1 MTAAMMRRLVDLTTR
16 QSKRIVRRRP
26 ATTTVNANETVLL
39 VSWSTSTT
47 PTSRNGCFN
56 RFSSSW
62 STSIVVERHRSRSGG
77 DSAAATAPSSKQHQ
91 DPSQQSG
98 RELPQ
103 DGLSLSDFV
112 HQGRSNGTIASAT
125 RAIRELKEHRG
136 TFHIKTYGCQM
147 NVSDSDIVRAVL
159 LENGY
164 REATVGDAD
173 SASEMRQNNRK
184 RHKGPESTADIILTN
199 TCAIREKAEEKVWQR
214 LYHLRKNKNS
224 HQIVGVLGC
233 MAERLQNKLL
243 EENVADLVVGPDAY
257 RDLPQLLQQITSSSQ
272 NTKHECQNRNNST
285 NTVNRENATQSI
297 VSLSNNDEISLD
309 MFEGQQTEGK
319 KQQKRQKKK
328 PRPKAINVD
337 LSSIETYEDIMPVR
351 GEETSNLFSAFVSIQ
366 RGCSNRC
373 SFCIVP
379 FTRGGK
385 ERSRPFQSIIDE
397 VSYMVE
403 TQNLKEVVLLGQN
416 VNSYHDR
423 SPLALEERPK
433 LNILS
438 LSNDGFRSR
447 IRRPNIGG
455 YRFVDLVEAVA
466 EISPELRI
474 RYTSPHPK
482 DYPMELLQLMAE
494 RPNICSQLHMPAQSG
509 STDMLKRMK
518 RGYTRE
524 AYIGLIDSVR
534 SVIPD
539 VAISSD
545 FIAGFCDESESEH
558 RDTLSLL
565 EYVEYDQAFL
575 FAYSMRDKTHA
586 SRAMQDNIAAD
597 IKQRRLQE
605 LIDVYREKIHAKNER
620 VEVGRLRLVLVEGP
634 TKKQNPDSLSGQ
646 ATWHGRTDQN
656 KRIIFDVEK
665 GTGSGVRNAKVWKEG
680 YVLGLLEQQQQQPK
694 LRVPLEHSTASTSST
709 DLNPGDY
716 AVVSVTEAKGH
727 TLRGRMLWKTS
738 ITNFAKFES
747 NLLTKLRSQ
756 DLSLLQENLFPAYFI
771 ESGER
776 SSLNA
781 NAGQIN

>member
-1 MTAAMMRRLVDLTTR
+1 MRQSRSIRRRQPSTTTATTSTPLSALPLSWTKTTATTR
-16 QSKRIVRRRP
+16 I
-26 ATTTVNANETVLL
+26 
-39 VSWSTSTT
+39 
-47 PTSRNGCFN
+47 GGFN
-56 RFSSSW
+56 CFSSIASNTN
-62 STSIVVERHRSRSGG
+62 SVVVERHQRGI
-77 DSAAATAPSSKQHQ
+77 
-91 DPSQQSG
+91 
-98 RELPQ
+98 PQ

-112 HQGRSNGTIASAT
+112 QQSRRSDDKIPRAAAST
-125 RAIRELKEHRG
+125 EFPEPRG
-136 TFHIKTYGCQM
+136 TFFIKTYGCQM

-164 REATVGDAD
+164 REATMDDANSSNSTD
-173 SASEMRQNNRK
+173 PAINSNNRNNRK
-184 RHKGPESTADIILTN
+184 KKKAPTPESTADIILTN

-214 LYHLRKNKNS
+214 LYHLRKNKGK

-233 MAERLQNKLL
+233 MAERLQTKLL

-257 RDLPQLLQQITSSSQ
+257 RDLPQLLRQITGDAPEKH
-272 NTKHECQNRNNST
+272 NTTNNSESGD
-285 NTVNRENATQSI
+285 NGDDKQDIGSQSI
-297 VSLSNNDEISLD
+297 INQT
-309 MFEGQQTEGK
+309 GQSQEHQLES
-319 KQQKRQKKK
+319 QQMERQKPQIREHKK
-328 PRPKAINVD
+328 NRRPKAINVD
-337 LSSIETYEDIMPVR
+337 LSTIETYDDIMPVR
-351 GEETSNLFSAFVSIQ
+351 GEEASNPFSAFVSIQ

-385 ERSRPFQSIIDE
+385 ERSRPFQSIVDE

-423 SPLALEERPK
+423 SPMALEERPE

-466 EISPELRI
+466 DVSPELRI

-482 DYPMELLQLMAE
+482 DYPLELLQLMAE
-494 RPNICSQLHMPAQSG
+494 RPNVCSQLHMPAQSG

-524 AYIGLIDSVR
+524 AYIELIDTVK

-545 FIAGFCDESESEH
+545 FIAGFCDETEDEH
-558 RDTLSLL
+558 KDTVSLL
-565 EYVEYDQAFL
+565 KYVEYEQAFL

-586 SRAMQDNIAAD
+586 SRAMEDNIAAD
-597 IKQRRLQE
+597 VKQRRLQE
-605 LIDVYREKIHAKNER
+605 LIDVYRERVHSKNDR
-620 VEVGRLRLVLVEGP
+620 VEVGKFRLVLVEGP
-634 TKKQNPDSLSGQ
+634 TKKQKPDLALGT

-656 KRIIFDVEK
+656 KRILFDVEK
-665 GTGSGVRNAKVWKEG
+665 ETGSGLRNAKVWKEDH
-680 YVLGLLEQQQQQPK
+680 VLEVLQQQQQQPTSAD
-694 LRVPLEHSTASTSST
+694 LQIPLGHPTASTGST
-709 DLNPGDY
+709 DLIPGDY

-727 TLRGRMLWKTS
+727 TLRGRVLWKTTIS
-738 ITNFAKFES
+738 DFARFES
-747 NLLTKLRSQ
+747 NHLTKLRSQ
-756 DLSLLQENLFPAYFI
+756 DMSLLQEILLPGWNI
-771 ESGER
+771 KSEEG
-776 SSLNA
+776 SSLILNR
-781 NAGQIN
+781 GRIN